1 MPRGVR
7 DRDNP
12 HVSDGDPHGDS
23 APGDEGAVAGGLSTE
38 DLEQDASAKYESP
51 RYQRWVARTRRPL
64 DWLAIVFLVD
74 LILIWSFPK
83 AEGFW
88 FYLLQGISWF
98 VWACFVLDYVVRLF
112 LAAARRAF
120 VRTHKADLA
129 MVLLPM
135 LRILRVLL
143 LLRRSLKSVS
153 TERIASSIVSI
164 AVIVVAI
171 GAFLVWRVESAD
183 PNANIH
189 TFRESLWWAVVTV
202 TTVGYGNLYPVTPQ
216 GEIIATVLMVVGI
229 SIIGTISATVAAW
242 FVRRPSIDAAS
253 AADATA
259 TSADSATA
267 TEATGD
273 VAGAAGG
280 TPAPAAG
287 DDATAQILARL
298 DALAA
303 EQVRLRELLESRP
316 HG

>member
-1 MPRGVR
+1 VR

-74 LILIWSFPK
+74 LILTWSFPK

-242 FVRRPSIDAAS
+242 FVRRPRSTPPPPPTPPPPGRQRHDR
-253 AADATA
+253 
-259 TSADSATA
+259 
-267 TEATGD
+267 ATGD
-273 VAGAAGG
+273 VAGAASSTRRRLPG
-280 TPAPAAG
+280 TTRPLP
-287 DDATAQILARL
+287 ARL

>member
-1 MPRGVR
+1 VTRGPR

-12 HVSDGDPHGDS
+12 HVSDGDPQGG
-23 APGDEGAVAGGLSTE
+23 PGPARTGAVAGGLSTA
-38 DLEQDASAKYESP
+38 DLEQDASARYESP

-64 DWLAIVFLVD
+64 DWLAIVFLID
-74 LILIWSFPK
+74 IILIWSFPK

-112 LAAARRAF
+112 LAAARGAF

-164 AVIVVAI
+164 AVVVVAI

-183 PNANIH
+183 PDANIH

-242 FVRRPSIDAAS
+242 FVRRPSVDAAS
-253 AADATA
+253 TTEDSASTTTEAAASMTEDAADPPPAT
-259 TSADSATA
+259 
-267 TEATGD
+267 
-273 VAGAAGG
+273 
-280 TPAPAAG
+280 G

-303 EQVRLRELLESRP
+303 EQVRLRELLESR
-316 HG
+316 GRR

>member
-1 MPRGVR
+1 M
-7 DRDNP
+7 
-12 HVSDGDPHGDS
+12 SDGDPQGGTGP
-23 APGDEGAVAGGLSTE
+23 ARTGAVAGGLSTA

-64 DWLAIVFLVD
+64 DWLAIVFLID
-74 LILIWSFPK
+74 IILIWSFPK

-112 LAAARRAF
+112 LAAARGAF

-164 AVIVVAI
+164 AVVVVAI
-171 GAFLVWRVESAD
+171 GAFLVWRVESTD

-242 FVRRPSIDAAS
+242 FVRRPSVADAA
-253 AADATA
+253 AADAAADADASDA
-259 TSADSATA
+259 TDAV
-267 TEATGD
+267 TEAGD
-273 VAGAAGG
+273 ASGG
-280 TPAPAAG
+280 PASPAPGSVGTAAPAVAA
-287 DDATAQILARL
+287 DATAQILARL

-303 EQVRLRELLESRP
+303 EQVRLRELLEARGP
-316 HG
+316 R